1 MSKVQE
7 SPKKG
12 KASINERINDVKN
25 RILFLSPSVVSGE
38 DREWRK
44 EDFESL
50 NNSSLGVGGF
60 GRVYKVKHKANKHIY
75 AIKVIGKQKVIE
87 NDLVEQ
93 MKLEIKIMYQL
104 NHPNIIK
111 LYNHFEDNESFY
123 LVMELAPKGQLYTK
137 LKLLGRLDERQAA
150 QYIREVTSAVMYL
163 HSQNPPVIHRDIKP
177 ENILLDENES
187 AKLCDFGW
195 SNFYSKEKKR
205 TTYCGTPEYLAPE
218 MIRQTG
224 HNESLDYWNIG
235 VLCFELLTGKAPF
248 EGETQ
253 KELLDNIVKVKVNYP
268 KDFPKLAKDLIGRL
282 LKSDPKE
289 RMAGEELMNHPWFKA
304 NPPYKKSTAGN
315 GTSPKPKS
323 SLLKKAE
330 ANHNGERFDQDSGLG
345 SSSLEKD
352 NVSPIIEKLTAK
364 YKETNDAAAEMKSNY
379 QAKVRELEAIKK
391 ENQELKD
398 HLSKLGQEFTPQ
410 AAIEAKKM
418 AEEVQKLKI
427 LNKDREEIFSELEE
441 KSKVSQ
447 GHESRINILQNEL
460 EAHKRENESTS
471 KRIKDLQDRE
481 EMLTK
486 KYGALKEAYE
496 QQSKEKEA
504 RTAELE
510 GRLEMLHTKLISKT
524 EDEGENKP
532 DVMIDL
538 VKTVLEEIREK
549 IFPVEKAKK
558 ENDTLS
564 EESLTVYN
572 KLNELNSKYANEM
585 FEVQT
590 QYDKKLNEL
599 KAQLAEESR
608 EFAKKE
614 EQKVESFRKQL
625 GQEAGQRKNQ
635 QLSDKLQKGYEEQ
648 TKELNVLRSKME
660 LNSKEIARRRGE
672 IKGLNKRIEDL
683 ELEVGI
689 TKAKVFE
696 ILNGFE

>member
-1 MSKVQE
+1 MQE
-7 SPKKG
+7 SPKKS
-12 KASINERINDVKN
+12 KTSINERTNDVKN

-60 GRVYKVKHKANKHIY
+60 GRVYKVKHKTNKHIY

-253 KELLDNIVKVKVNYP
+253 KELLDNIARVKVNYP

-289 RMAGEELMNHPWFKA
+289 RMAGEELMNHPWLKA
-304 NPPYKKSTAGN
+304 NPPYKKSTVGN
-315 GTSPKPKS
+315 GANPKPKS

-330 ANHNGERFDQDSGLG
+330 ASHNGERFDQDTGLG
-345 SSSLEKD
+345 SSSPEKD

-364 YKETNDAAAEMKSNY
+364 YKETNDAAVEMKSNY
-379 QAKVRELEAIKK
+379 QARVRELEGIRK

-441 KSKVSQ
+441 KSKAAQ
-447 GHESRINILQNEL
+447 EHESRINMLQNEL

-481 EMLTK
+481 EMLAK

-510 GRLEMLHTKLISKT
+510 GRLEMLHTKLISRT

-532 DVMIDL
+532 DVIIDL

-549 IFPVEKAKK
+549 TFPAEKAKK
-558 ENDTLS
+558 ENDTLN

-572 KLNELNSKYANEM
+572 KLNELNSKYANEI

-590 QYDKKLNEL
+590 QYDKKLSEL
-599 KAQLAEESR
+599 KVQLAEESK
-608 EFAKKE
+608 EFARKE
-614 EQKVESFRKQL
+614 EQKVESFKKLL

-635 QLSDKLQKGYEEQ
+635 QLGDKLQKEYEEQ
-648 TKELNVLRSKME
+648 TKELDRLRSVME
-660 LNSKEIARRRGE
+660 LKSKDIAKHRGE
-672 IKGLNKRIEDL
+672 IKGLDKRIEDL
-683 ELEVGI
+683 ELQVGI
-689 TKAKVFE
+689 AKAKLFE
-696 ILNGFE
+696 IFNGSE